1 MSPSPDGSVGS
12 VRETVGTAG
21 FYNPR
26 DGGISVQL
34 LSQRYTQGLW
44 KSNEAV
50 HSVAVYTPSLAMR
63 IKRQIFLV

>member
-1 MSPSPDGSVGS
+1 MSQNPDGSVGS

-34 LSQRYTQGLW
+34 LSHR
-44 KSNEAV
+44 
-50 HSVAVYTPSLAMR
+50 
-63 IKRQIFLV
+63 

>member
-1 MSPSPDGSVGS
+1 MSQNPDGSVGS

-34 LSQRYTQGLW
+34 LSHRQTQGLW

-50 HSVAVYTPSLAMR
+50 HSGVVYIPSLAMR
-63 IKRQIFLV
+63 IKRQILLV